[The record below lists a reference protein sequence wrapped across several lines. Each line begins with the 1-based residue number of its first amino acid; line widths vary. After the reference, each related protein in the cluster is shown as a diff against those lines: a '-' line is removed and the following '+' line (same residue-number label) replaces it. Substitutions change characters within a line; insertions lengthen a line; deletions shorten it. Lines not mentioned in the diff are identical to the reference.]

1 MYLFIEKGWR
11 GISDISKRFSKVKNK
26 YMENYDP
33 TKPSQNIMYLDKNNL
48 YGWGMSGY
56 LPYGGCKWLT
66 QEKIKNFDVNSI
78 KENSWTGY
86 ILKVD
91 VEYPE
96 ELHELHNDYP
106 LAPEKLAVCHDMLF
120 KKNCRQI

>member
-1 MYLFIEKGWR
+1 MDEE
-11 GISDISKRFSKVKNK
+11 RFSKVKNK

-33 TKPSQNIMYLDKNNL
+33 KKPSQNIMYLDKNNL

-78 KENSWTGY
+78 KENS
-86 ILKVD
+86 
-91 VEYPE
+91 
-96 ELHELHNDYP
+96 
-106 LAPEKLAVCHDMLF
+106 
-120 KKNCRQI
+120 